1 MRPIDRYHP
10 YHPLDDD
17 DDESCL
23 SAEGLHACGLAR
35 FFNLQEMP
43 TKASYDQAVAS
54 LRDALLSDMS
64 SPSAELLGEQFVARL
79 CEARGRSSADSL
91 DAADVLFM
99 THALHASVLELVRRA
114 ESEKCSVMKMEG
126 TALFV
131 DSVMEMAC
139 GHSPPFDLS
148 LPAGCIEVMMEVT
161 PTMDCGCI
169 LEFLDSRME
178 AFTKPGIRQKSQ
190 YTLLRTC
197 NLLLKRLGSRDAALC
212 GRVLVFLAKF
222 LPLTER
228 SGVNIHGSFNV
239 DNVTPLDDVRE
250 GDLDAEG
257 RPVDVAFYKTFWGL
271 QSWFADPKSA
281 LAPGACDA
289 VMSAMQKVL
298 ARLQAVKVTVTQ
310 TTQTEQT
317 TTGQPKRETLP
328 SPTALSASAS
338 SVKYLSSAGLL
349 PLQMRDA
356 TFRRTVLVQ
365 CLILIGWLENPLL
378 KDFASKRPPEHVL
391 AQIQATKEKVMDALR
406 RTPEDGPLFVD
417 AIGKVLAGE
426 MAWNL
431 WKQGGCSADAFQ
443 RREVAFD
450 AEALAAKLAEEPTD
464 PAPKKRKQSNEATYG
479 VDLGVPELTRLW
491 NLTED
496 NLTMLAAEDR
506 GGFKSLRSLMDP
518 VIDEINDPNV
528 NEMFSVASD
537 QMYNWKT
544 LRMVSRASLPAFA
557 ASVRAGGDLKLCCK
571 LLYPE
576 EVGAGGDGGLS
587 EILKDEELDLG
598 VDEDEKTKTE
608 EAEKE
613 EKEKEEKEEGAVKEE
628 ADKEEE
634 KEAEAAVAADV
645 KEEDKVVEE
654 KENDAAVDV
663 DVDVDEKE
671 EGEE

>member
-1 MRPIDRYHP
+1 
-10 YHPLDDD
+10 
-17 DDESCL
+17 
-23 SAEGLHACGLAR
+23 LAL
-35 FFNLQEMP
+35 FFILQEEMP
-43 TKASYDQAVAS
+43 STKASYDQAVAS

-99 THALHASVLELVRRA
+99 THALHASVLELVRQA

-169 LEFLDSRME
+169 LEVLDSRME

-271 QSWFADPKSA
+271 QSWFADPRSA

-310 TTQTEQT
+310 TTQTTQT
-317 TTGQPKRETLP
+317 TTSQPKRETLP
-328 SPTALSASAS
+328 PPTALSASASSAS

-378 KDFASKRPPEHVL
+378 KDFASKRPSEHVL

-406 RTPEDGPLFVD
+406 QTPEDGPLFVD

-450 AEALAAKLAEEPTD
+450 AEALATKLAEEPTD

-528 NEMFSVASD
+528 DEMFSVASD

-608 EAEKE
+608 EKE
-613 EKEKEEKEEGAVKEE
+613 EKEEKEEGAVKKE

-645 KEEDKVVEE
+645 KEEEEEEVVEE

-663 DVDVDEKE
+663 VEE